1 MSGIGSNF
9 IGIQSVTNQKTQ
21 DLLAKFNADIL
32 NTAQKEQEQH
42 ETNIPIGLEAI
53 QMGLQNEGL
62 KKFTSG
68 IREKIRQ
75 KTLGKIGDKQLRLL
89 KKGGKLLAAAKKGGL
104 KGIAKETLE
113 QLKKGDLTPI
123 DFLDKN
129 GNYEKIFSQ
138 LRDKYGS
145 AEEALEKMREKGGLL
160 DILGD
165 KIGGSKIDDIEKAL
179 RSQTE
184 EGLDSVVGGARAA
197 AGRAQSAAGGAATKL
212 QEDLEQVGQGRV
224 VGRDEEEEEQE
235 GMSMTE
241 AGEFDG
247 SAATKNADITDLRAG
262 GGIQTELKN
271 AVGDAADAFKNL
283 RMGPQPLSEPRQMPR
298 LQLTPGK
305 LSSVANTIGEKS
317 KQLARLRPP
326 TEEGNF
332 EAFKSGLNKLF
343 APLARRAS
351 GAQQTLRGYN
361 SRRVSS
367 LKSSINDE
375 VGGSVLH
382 ANVDRLAGSVP
393 TAFTQAGFSAQEAAA
408 APAPAAAAPAAAAPA
423 PEVNL
428 DADLEASF
436 AQEPSFYDLESRG
449 IETETALNQG
459 SYAGLERPP
468 DRTDIALPKHLFK
481 PKLRKPIQEVSRT
494 PLETPPSLRPSLIQ
508 ERQTITSTA
517 KPSSL
522 RSVVEKTP
530 EEQFADDIDRQ
541 IRQARITDEQR
552 GGGNKNRLS
561 TEESVFDEPAGASFR
576 DTRSM
581 FQKAK
586 DGFTRLRR
594 KIAPAPKSTPTES
607 AVTKK
612 SSIEFAK
619 EEPTLE
625 QKLKGSL
632 PKNFTPLEEDDAVD
646 SFSNMFQGAGT
657 RFIFKPTPVIEQ
669 EGGAGEER
677 GAGEDTGPP
686 KVEIGGWEQDLIDAP
701 AFAEEEE
708 TAAQTEGSI
717 ARSAGELEGLFGEF

>member
-9 IGIQSVTNQKTQ
+9 IGIQSVSNQKTQ

-104 KGIAKETLE
+104 KGIARETLE

-165 KIGGSKIDDIEKAL
+165 KIGKTKIDDIEKAL

-212 QEDLEQVGQGRV
+212 QEDLVQVGEGRV
-224 VGRDEEEEEQE
+224 VGRDEEEEEEEQE

-241 AGEFDG
+241 AAEFDG
-247 SAATKNADITDLRAG
+247 SAATKNADVTDLRAG
-262 GGIQTELKN
+262 GGIRKGLQN
-271 AVGDAADAFKNL
+271 AVDDAADAFKNL
-283 RMGPQPLSEPRQMPR
+283 RMGPQPLAEPRQMPR

-332 EAFKSGLNKLF
+332 EAFKDGLNKLF

-351 GAQQTLRGYN
+351 GKQQTLVVRI
-361 SRRVSS
+361 
-367 LKSSINDE
+367 L
-375 VGGSVLH
+375 
-382 ANVDRLAGSVP
+382 RL
-393 TAFTQAGFSAQEAAA
+393 
-408 APAPAAAAPAAAAPA
+408 
-423 PEVNL
+423 
-428 DADLEASF
+428 
-436 AQEPSFYDLESRG
+436 
-449 IETETALNQG
+449 
-459 SYAGLERPP
+459 
-468 DRTDIALPKHLFK
+468 
-481 PKLRKPIQEVSRT
+481 
-494 PLETPPSLRPSLIQ
+494 
-508 ERQTITSTA
+508 
-517 KPSSL
+517 
-522 RSVVEKTP
+522 
-530 EEQFADDIDRQ
+530 
-541 IRQARITDEQR
+541 IR
-552 GGGNKNRLS
+552 L
-561 TEESVFDEPAGASFR
+561 
-576 DTRSM
+576 
-581 FQKAK
+581 
-586 DGFTRLRR
+586 
-594 KIAPAPKSTPTES
+594 
-607 AVTKK
+607 
-612 SSIEFAK
+612 
-619 EEPTLE
+619 
-625 QKLKGSL
+625 
-632 PKNFTPLEEDDAVD
+632 
-646 SFSNMFQGAGT
+646 
-657 RFIFKPTPVIEQ
+657 
-669 EGGAGEER
+669 
-677 GAGEDTGPP
+677 
-686 KVEIGGWEQDLIDAP
+686 
-701 AFAEEEE
+701 
-708 TAAQTEGSI
+708 
-717 ARSAGELEGLFGEF
+717 

>member
-9 IGIQSVTNQKTQ
+9 IGIQSVSNQKTQ

-75 KTLGKIGDKQLRLL
+75 NTLGKIGDKQLRLL

-113 QLKKGDLTPI
+113 QLKNGDLKPI
-123 DFLDKN
+123 EFLDKN

-165 KIGGSKIDDIEKAL
+165 KIGKTKIDDIEKAL

-197 AGRAQSAAGGAATKL
+197 AGRAQSAVGGGLDSVVGGARAAAGRAQSAVGGAATKL
-212 QEDLEQVGQGRV
+212 QEEQQ
-224 VGRDEEEEEQE
+224 

-241 AGEFDG
+241 AGEFTG
-247 SAATKNADITDLRAG
+247 SAASKTADFTDLRAG
-262 GGIQTELKN
+262 GGIRKGLQN
-271 AVGDAADAFKNL
+271 AVDDAADAFKNL
-283 RMGPQPLSEPRQMPR
+283 RMGPQPLAEPRQMPR

-305 LSSVANTIGEKS
+305 LSSVANTIASKS
-317 KQLARLRPP
+317 KKLAELRPP

-367 LKSSINDE
+367 LKNSINDE

-382 ANVDRLAGSVP
+382 ANMDRLAGSVP
-393 TAFTQAGFSAQEAAA
+393 TAFTQAGFSAEGA
-408 APAPAAAAPAAAAPA
+408 APAAAAAAPAAAAAAAPAAAAAAA
-423 PEVNL
+423 PEINL
-428 DADLEASF
+428 DADLEAAF
-436 AQEPSFYDLESRG
+436 ANEPSFYDLESRG
-449 IETETALNQG
+449 IETETAINQG
-459 SYAGLERPP
+459 SYSGVEPP
-468 DRTDIALPKHLFK
+468 PSKIDAALPKHLFK
-481 PKLRKPIQEVSRT
+481 PKLRKSLQEVSRT

-508 ERQTITSTA
+508 ERQTITSKA
-517 KPSSL
+517 NPSSL

-530 EEQFADDIDRQ
+530 EQDFAD
-541 IRQARITDEQR
+541 EH
-552 GGGNKNRLS
+552 
-561 TEESVFDEPAGASFR
+561 E
-576 DTRSM
+576 
-581 FQKAK
+581 
-586 DGFTRLRR
+586 
-594 KIAPAPKSTPTES
+594 
-607 AVTKK
+607 
-612 SSIEFAK
+612 
-619 EEPTLE
+619 
-625 QKLKGSL
+625 
-632 PKNFTPLEEDDAVD
+632 
-646 SFSNMFQGAGT
+646 
-657 RFIFKPTPVIEQ
+657 
-669 EGGAGEER
+669 
-677 GAGEDTGPP
+677 
-686 KVEIGGWEQDLIDAP
+686 
-701 AFAEEEE
+701 
-708 TAAQTEGSI
+708 
-717 ARSAGELEGLFGEF
+717 